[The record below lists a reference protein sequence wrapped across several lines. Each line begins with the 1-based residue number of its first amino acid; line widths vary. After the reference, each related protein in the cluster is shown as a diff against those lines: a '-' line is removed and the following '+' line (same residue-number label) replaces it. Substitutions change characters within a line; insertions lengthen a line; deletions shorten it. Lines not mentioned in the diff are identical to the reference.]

1 MRQAYDYWQ
10 DQPGNYFPYY
20 IKYSATRPF
29 FNGSSFSLI
38 KTHFD
43 PWPSTQRFLN
53 HRFKTALSPDPTFIQ
68 IHSLLFFYHHK
79 NHGLHREL
87 PMTSKIQLLGHGGF
101 PTELTATSLAH
112 WQVVHIPLFLMSTK
126 CVQFPCV
133 QSLNSPFQISVSCEL
148 QKCIFDSVQN
158 KPALPLLL
166 NAKAYFDIFNLYI
179 YWYQVLLRP
188 CPFRLDYPTPQISYK
203 SLTRQ
208 DYSVTWALWHVQTVS
223 PSHKTLAMSPHP
235 QELPS
240 CSLVERVAVFYNISQ
255 GTLLYSNPCSDNI
268 SY

>member
-1 MRQAYDYWQ
+1 
-10 DQPGNYFPYY
+10 
-20 IKYSATRPF
+20 
-29 FNGSSFSLI
+29 
-38 KTHFD
+38 
-43 PWPSTQRFLN
+43 
-53 HRFKTALSPDPTFIQ
+53 
-68 IHSLLFFYHHK
+68 
-79 NHGLHREL
+79 
-87 PMTSKIQLLGHGGF
+87 MTSKIQLLGHGGF

-112 WQVVHIPLFLMSTK
+112 WQVVHIPLFLVSTK

-133 QSLNSPFQISVSCEL
+133 QSLKSPFQISVSCEL

-223 PSHKTLAMSPHP
+223 PSHKTFAISPHP

-240 CSLVERVAVFYNISQ
+240 CSLVMYNWSVISQ
-255 GTLLYSNPCSDNI
+255 GTLLYSNPPVQIIYHTRVLGACSLVYERVALFLRTEPGVSSHKILQQSLFLICPHRRLESPTNTD
-268 SY
+268 